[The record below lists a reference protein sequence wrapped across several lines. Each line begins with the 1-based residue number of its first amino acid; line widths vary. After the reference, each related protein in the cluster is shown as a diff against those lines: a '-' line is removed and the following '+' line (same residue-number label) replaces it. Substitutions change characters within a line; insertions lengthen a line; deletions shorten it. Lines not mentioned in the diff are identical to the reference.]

1 MSIWLICFGIAAI
14 IIVVGVIAM
23 IAVGVEQ

>member
-1 MSIWLICFGIAAI
+1 MSIWLICFGIAAV
-14 IIVVGVIAM
+14 IIVAGVIAM

>member
-1 MSIWLICFGIAAI
+1 MNIWLICIGIAAI